1 MKICFVQPDTDYQ
14 IKKNRHALALTFP
27 QLISDLEIEQTDYCV
42 YVAGKSTC
50 AFDIF
55 LVSQGVT
62 HVFIT
67 AITSTF
73 PYAIEFARIAQ
84 EKKCI
89 TVLGGLFASINYNVI
104 THHYNCFDYIIA
116 GKPNSDILIEVQQKP
131 SVSKSIVSLGYSNY
145 KKELGRIITDQ
156 RFTEI
161 YDKHDTVCYELAN
174 GCLYNCSFCTMRKA
188 FPNHSLQK
196 RKIDIIQRDIAR
208 LAQYWTKLKIIDD
221 DISLSINCLKQLNF
235 HGFQEVIA
243 ETRLDHISEASMSI
257 FQKVGITHLIV
268 GVESLDTAF
277 LKNSNKTSAPS
288 MWSDRMSNAI
298 TLCVKYNIIMRPV
311 LMIVNPT
318 MSIEHLKLYENK
330 LENWIPENNIELL
343 CSFYTPH
350 PGMGTPAEY
359 RGLLT
364 YNLKYFDHLHCVWL
378 PPHLGQKNCEIIS
391 SIYNNVVNIT
401 KSSEYNPPIDFFFE
415 DGEGFRCFFEMQG
428 DIK

>member
-1 MKICFVQPDTDYQ
+1 
-14 IKKNRHALALTFP
+14 
-27 QLISDLEIEQTDYCV
+27 
-42 YVAGKSTC
+42 
-50 AFDIF
+50 
-55 LVSQGVT
+55 
-62 HVFIT
+62 
-67 AITSTF
+67 
-73 PYAIEFARIAQ
+73 
-84 EKKCI
+84 
-89 TVLGGLFASINYNVI
+89 
-104 THHYNCFDYIIA
+104 
-116 GKPNSDILIEVQQKP
+116 
-131 SVSKSIVSLGYSNY
+131 
-145 KKELGRIITDQ
+145 
-156 RFTEI
+156 
-161 YDKHDTVCYELAN
+161 
-174 GCLYNCSFCTMRKA
+174 
-188 FPNHSLQK
+188 
-196 RKIDIIQRDIAR
+196 
-208 LAQYWTKLKIIDD
+208 
-221 DISLSINCLKQLNF
+221 LNF
-235 HGFQEVIA
+235 HGFKEVIA

-277 LKNSNKTSAPS
+277 LKNCNKTSVPS
-288 MWSDRMSNAI
+288 IWSDRMSNAI

-318 MSIEHLKLYENK
+318 MSIEHLKLYENE

-401 KSSEYNPPIDFFFE
+401 KSSKYNPPIDFFFE
-415 DGEGFRCFFEMQG
+415 GGEGFKCFFEMQG